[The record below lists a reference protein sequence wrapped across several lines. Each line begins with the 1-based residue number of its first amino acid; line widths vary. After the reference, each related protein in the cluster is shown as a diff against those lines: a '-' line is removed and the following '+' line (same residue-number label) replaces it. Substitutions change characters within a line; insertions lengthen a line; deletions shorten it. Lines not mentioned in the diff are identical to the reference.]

1 MLINYKDKHYW
12 FITSNKSGSTFLDV
26 MIQTISKN
34 NELFK
39 IGAPAGEWTREL
51 FLDESY
57 DLDNFEVIMYGRN
70 PYMRFV
76 SQFYHWWLNP
86 FAHDAHDFGGKWI
99 WDYPKDVVIQ
109 QRNDNNKILENKFM
123 EILNDDGVSNKQK
136 HNYMIKFWFG
146 WVQSQPE
153 EIRIEKFRHFAK
165 VFYAYMKEW
174 GYGAKQFQQWAGSHL
189 NWQVSDLREVNRL
202 FPMSDNF
209 SSMHPYDGEYID
221 EFIEKWSKNTLQI
234 ENLKENFLF
243 KDFIDI
249 DDYSKKL
256 ANYNTKTPYKKET
269 TFKSKKRIYSRHY
282 DDQTIEIVNEIYK
295 FDFIMLNYKMMK
307 NTDDLCKS
315 FMLKK

>member
-1 MLINYKDKHYW
+1 MLVKHEDKYYW
-12 FITSNKSGSTFLDV
+12 FLYANKSGSTFLSSV
-26 MIQTISKN
+26 IQTISKN

-39 IGAPAGEWTREL
+39 IVYQDREWTREL
-51 FLDESY
+51 FLDEGY
-57 DLDNFEVIMYGRN
+57 GLDNFEVIMIGRN

-86 FAHDAHDFGGKWI
+86 FAHDAHDFGGKWM

-109 QRNDNNKILENKFM
+109 QKNDSNQILENKFM

-174 GYGAKQFQQWAGSHL
+174 GYGAKQFQQWAGQHL

-202 FPMSDNF
+202 FPMSNNLDQV
-209 SSMHPYDGEYID
+209 YDDEYID
-221 EFIEKWSKNTLQI
+221 VFIKKWSKNTLKI
-234 ENLKENFLF
+234 ENLKDDFPF
-243 KDFIDI
+243 KDLIDI
-249 DDYSKKL
+249 DEFSKKL

-269 TFKSKKRIYSRHY
+269 TFESKRRIYSRHY
-282 DDQTIEIVNEIYK
+282 DDQTIKIVNDIYK
-295 FDFIMLNYKMMK
+295 FDFKMFNYKVIE
-307 NTDDLCKS
+307 NTEDLLKS
-315 FMLKK
+315 FMIKK

>member
-1 MLINYKDKHYW
+1 MLVKHEDKYYW
-12 FITSNKSGSTFLDV
+12 FLYANKSGSTFLSSV
-26 MIQTISKN
+26 IQTISKN

-39 IGAPAGEWTREL
+39 IVYQDREWTREL
-51 FLDESY
+51 FLDEGY
-57 DLDNFEVIMYGRN
+57 GLDNFEVIMIGRN

-86 FAHDAHDFGGKWI
+86 FAHDAHDFGGKWM

-109 QRNDNNKILENKFM
+109 QKNDSNQILENKFM

-174 GYGAKQFQQWAGSHL
+174 GYGAKQFQQWAGQHL

-202 FPMSDNF
+202 FPMSNNLDQV
-209 SSMHPYDGEYID
+209 YDDEYID
-221 EFIEKWSKNTLQI
+221 VFIKKWSKNTLKI
-234 ENLKENFLF
+234 ENLKDDFPF
-243 KDFIDI
+243 KDLIDI
-249 DDYSKKL
+249 DEFSKNLKFI
-256 ANYNTKTPYKKET
+256 NTKTPYKKET
-269 TFKSKKRIYSRHY
+269 TFESKRRIYSRHY
-282 DDQTIEIVNEIYK
+282 DDQTIKIVNDIYK
-295 FDFIMLNYKMMK
+295 FDFKMFNYKVIE
-307 NTDDLCKS
+307 NTEDLLKS
-315 FMLKK
+315 FMIKK